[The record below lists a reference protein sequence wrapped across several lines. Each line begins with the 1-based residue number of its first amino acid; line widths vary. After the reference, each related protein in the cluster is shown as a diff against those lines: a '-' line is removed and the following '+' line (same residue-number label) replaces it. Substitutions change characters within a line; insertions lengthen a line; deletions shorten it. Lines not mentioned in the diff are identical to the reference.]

1 MANDF
6 TDIKSVLS
14 EYSRDIQDE
23 ITNEAIRIGKDSA
36 NELKHTS
43 PIRSGRY
50 RKGWTTNVEK
60 GFSEV
65 VVTVHNKKAYQLTHL
80 LEKGHKL
87 NKNGHLVG
95 VVGAKPHIYPVE
107 QKAVKEFEEKVEQI
121 IGGK

>member
-80 LEKGHKL
+80 LEHPHL
-87 NKNGHLVG
+87 LRNGQKSTPKV
-95 VVGAKPHIYPVE
+95 HIYPVE